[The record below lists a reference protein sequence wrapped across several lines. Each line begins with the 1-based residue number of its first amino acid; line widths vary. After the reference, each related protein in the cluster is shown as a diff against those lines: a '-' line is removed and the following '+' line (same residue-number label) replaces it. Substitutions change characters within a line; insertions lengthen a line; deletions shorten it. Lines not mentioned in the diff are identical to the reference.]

1 MHVDILLC
9 AVFVACL
16 CVTLLPHSNVP
27 RGVQAHVSHIDE
39 SLVSETV
46 YTVCLS
52 AEGVRQAGV
61 GEGKLRVGVIGCWL
75 LLAGFV
81 VPRFPKPNLRSRSM
95 ITFLPQLMIR
105 RDKTWHF
112 ALRCRPASFARSL
125 HYAMAHDG
133 GTPGFAHGASE
144 TTMEVLRRLRRQEG
158 FSKMQAVGGAAPGL
172 FIGPQI
178 ASRDV
183 SALAQHGITHIL
195 GLNGRSPM
203 ISTLVKV
210 ILRGGHAG
218 GLCGSASHGTAGV
231 KQGLTVKVV
240 HMEDS
245 PGVLRARALL
255 ACLHCVSQLV
265 LCLACALADE
275 DIGSC
280 FQECF
285 EFIHAALLARHSV
298 LVYCTAGISRS
309 ATVVVGYLMWRHK
322 MPYDKAFAEVKSARK
337 YGLVDHLRCT

>member
-255 ACLHCVSQLV
+255 ACLHCVSQPSWFCPV
-265 LCLACALADE
+265 H
-275 DIGSC
+275 S
-280 FQECF
+280 QMRTS
-285 EFIHAALLARHSV
+285 AAAF
-298 LVYCTAGISRS
+298 RS
-309 ATVVVGYLMWRHK
+309 ALSSSTPHCWIAIPCWCTVRRAYHGLPRWLWATSCGGTRCRM
-322 MPYDKAFAEVKSARK
+322 ARRLLK
-337 YGLVDHLRCT
+337 